1 MKKLNFSKK
10 FIFLIM
16 IFVLLVNYFLPLK
29 EVFADNAYTINFS
42 VDANAVE
49 RYTFSKDGEDLVIN
63 GVHIVPRDARDYAL
77 EVSDS
82 TATFTI
88 TDGTATTLSFNAGEA
103 FVLVANSTSVSN
115 DTSFS
120 TTTDVYVSDYVN
132 VPDVVYPE
140 GDYGDIEFDI
150 AFTNTYYNV
159 WINGSSVISDEN
171 GEFVSTY
178 NDIVGRAGI
187 TDDSDYNILR
197 FQNSFGELPIT
208 EFLINGESYTEGMPT
223 VLVRDDGWYIAVPGS
238 ERYEIRGSGDTNFVA
253 PRTIIWANAYA
264 NQNAQDYEEDML
276 LNHGSARVMA
286 IYDNNGELIS
296 NEVDVNDD
304 GLGFVAVYPGYQ
316 VVFEFVPEYG
326 YQLTGVSA
334 NGVALEPQDTINQ
347 YRFVMPDTNIHFSA
361 EFTRIDDFIE
371 ANSEKITSASIDLG
385 DNFDSGSAQLVI
397 NDSDLTEEKIAEFNK
412 QAGEHKIED
421 YLDIDLY
428 NIFYKGKDDS
438 SDVWTYKVNELN
450 DYATITL
457 KLAEGINGDDIVI
470 VHNVHDTD
478 EYEIIKIDSYDPKT
492 NTITFKTKGFSSY
505 AIAAKEKKVVDVIP
519 KTINNIV
526 EVVKGDEPV
535 TLDRISF
542 YIILFLICG
551 GVYTF
556 ANSLVRKKLRNN

>member
-1 MKKLNFSKK
+1 MKKINLSKK
-10 FIFLIM
+10 FVFLIM

-42 VDANAVE
+42 VDAGATE
-49 RYTFSKDGEDLVIN
+49 SYAFSKDGNDLVIN
-63 GVHIVPRDARDYAL
+63 GVRIVPREASEYTL
-77 EVSDS
+77 SVSS
-82 TATFTI
+82 NTATFTI
-88 TDGTATTLSFNAGEA
+88 TDGTATTLSFNAGNA
-103 FVLVANSTSVSN
+103 FVLVANNTSVSN

-120 TTTDVYVSDYVN
+120 TTTDVYVTDYI
-132 VPDVVYPE
+132 DASEIVYPE

-150 AFTNTYYNV
+150 EFTNTYCNV

-171 GEFVSTY
+171 GEYISVF

-197 FQNSFGELPIT
+197 IQNSFGELPIT

-223 VLVRDDGWYIAVPGS
+223 VLVTDEGWYIAVSGS
-238 ERYEIRGSGDTNFVA
+238 DRYVIRGTGDSNFVA
-253 PRTIIWANAYA
+253 PRTIIWANAHA

-286 IYDNNGELIS
+286 VYDNNGELIS
-296 NEVDVNDD
+296 NEVDVDDD

-316 VVFEFVPEYG
+316 VIFEFVPEYG

-347 YRFVMPDTNIHFSA
+347 YRFVMPDNNIHFSA
-361 EFTRIDDFIE
+361 EFTRIDDVVE
-371 ANSEKITSASIDLG
+371 ANSEKVTSASIDLG

-397 NDSDLTEEKIAEFNK
+397 NDSDLSEDKIIDFSDKAGDYKIAN
-412 QAGEHKIED
+412 

-428 NIFYKGKDDS
+428 NIFYKGKDDAD
-438 SDVWTYKVNELN
+438 DVWTYKVNELN

-457 KLAEGINGDDIVI
+457 KLAEGIDGNDIVI
-470 VHNVHDTD
+470 VHNIHDTD
-478 EYEIIKIDSYDPKT
+478 EFEIIKIDSYDPKT

-505 AIAAKEKKVVDVIP
+505 AIAAKEKTVADVIP
-519 KTINNIV
+519 ETINNIIDA
-526 EVVKGDEPV
+526 VKGDEPV

-551 GVYTF
+551 GFYTF

>member
-63 GVHIVPRDARDYAL
+63 GVHIVPRDARDYTL

-171 GEFVSTY
+171 GEYVSTY

-208 EFLINGESYTEGMPT
+208 E
-223 VLVRDDGWYIAVPGS
+223 
-238 ERYEIRGSGDTNFVA
+238 
-253 PRTIIWANAYA
+253 
-264 NQNAQDYEEDML
+264 
-276 LNHGSARVMA
+276 
-286 IYDNNGELIS
+286 
-296 NEVDVNDD
+296 
-304 GLGFVAVYPGYQ
+304 
-316 VVFEFVPEYG
+316 
-326 YQLTGVSA
+326 
-334 NGVALEPQDTINQ
+334 
-347 YRFVMPDTNIHFSA
+347 
-361 EFTRIDDFIE
+361 
-371 ANSEKITSASIDLG
+371 
-385 DNFDSGSAQLVI
+385 
-397 NDSDLTEEKIAEFNK
+397 
-412 QAGEHKIED
+412 
-421 YLDIDLY
+421 
-428 NIFYKGKDDS
+428 
-438 SDVWTYKVNELN
+438 
-450 DYATITL
+450 
-457 KLAEGINGDDIVI
+457 
-470 VHNVHDTD
+470 
-478 EYEIIKIDSYDPKT
+478 
-492 NTITFKTKGFSSY
+492 
-505 AIAAKEKKVVDVIP
+505 
-519 KTINNIV
+519 
-526 EVVKGDEPV
+526 
-535 TLDRISF
+535 
-542 YIILFLICG
+542 
-551 GVYTF
+551 
-556 ANSLVRKKLRNN
+556 